1 MLFFNSLCFIHP
13 NDLSRLCRP
22 NPTWFVW
29 CLIFETAARNKG
41 LEQFWIHR
49 ILFTKLSARCS
60 IYLLFGQSCN
70 HVVENTVRE
79 ASQTRHG
86 FFQTWEMYHMFGNS
100 PYLEGISSIGW
111 EMHQTLRACIGHLER
126 NAKYSVK
133 CFPKTLRPTS
143 YLERY
148 IKSKNYPQKHSEIY
162 PIPWE
167 IATIYTLRDYIPYFS
182 KDPPHA

>member
-1 MLFFNSLCFIHP
+1 MFDIWNSCTKQRTGTVL
-13 NDLSRLCRP
+13 NSQD
-22 NPTWFVW
+22 FV
-29 CLIFETAARNKG
+29 
-41 LEQFWIHR
+41 
-49 ILFTKLSARCS
+49 TKLSARCS

-100 PYLEGISSIGW
+100 PYLERYRKPGGYKFNRLRDASNLESMYRTPW
-111 EMHQTLRACIGHLER
+111 E
-126 NAKYSVK
+126 K
-133 CFPKTLRPTS
+133 CQIFCDMFPKNLERPTS